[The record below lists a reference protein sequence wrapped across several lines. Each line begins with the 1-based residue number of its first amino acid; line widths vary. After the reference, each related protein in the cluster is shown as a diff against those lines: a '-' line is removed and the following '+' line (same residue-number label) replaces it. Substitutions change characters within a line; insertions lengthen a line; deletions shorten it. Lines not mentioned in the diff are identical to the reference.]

1 MRVELTRFRVLP
13 GKSERVDEWLEMLNE
28 RMTETLATL
37 AREKMHV
44 EVVFRER
51 IGDEEFLSWFSIQG
65 EGEKIETSPHEV
77 DRLHLEYWRECID
90 ETYGARDAVPQVV
103 MVSHKVAEALEWAD
117 PKTSAIAWTRE

>member
-28 RMTETLATL
+28 RMTETLGTL

-65 EGEKIETSPHEV
+65 EGE
-77 DRLHLEYWRECID
+77 
-90 ETYGARDAVPQVV
+90 
-103 MVSHKVAEALEWAD
+103 
-117 PKTSAIAWTRE
+117 